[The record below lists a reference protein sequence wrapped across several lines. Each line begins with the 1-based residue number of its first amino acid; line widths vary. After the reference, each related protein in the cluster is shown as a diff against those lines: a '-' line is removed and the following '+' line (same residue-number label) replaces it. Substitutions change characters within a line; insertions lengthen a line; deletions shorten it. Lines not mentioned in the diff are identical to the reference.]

1 MKVISL
7 PKDIPLSV
15 IQTAISEFNIVESF
29 KNSLVRSSIITEA
42 NEVLNAAPISEI
54 KAKAMAHHE
63 MYDEDDNYIVVKP
76 KSHGNVCFYG
86 QHSRSRFC
94 VANPEDSTEWD
105 KFEGIHEM
113 LGAPAHMYIVFSKTL
128 SLKNKN
134 AIFAIIVY
142 PKKMSEMGLRMSD
155 EQLIAQGKM
164 RFKDEVGKDI
174 SYSDAFLLDW
184 VKQIKKHNVMFES
197 YNSNN
202 KIVLPDELKEHLG
215 EELFKKILGNK

>member
-1 MKVISL
+1 MKVISI
-7 PKDIPLSV
+7 PKDIPNSV
-15 IQTAISEFNIVESF
+15 INQAVSEFNIVESF

-42 NEVLNAAPISEI
+42 NGVLNAAPITEI

-63 MYDEDDNYIVVKP
+63 LVDEDEDYIVVEP
-76 KSHGNVCFYG
+76 KSHGNVCYYG

-94 VANPEDSTEWD
+94 VANLEDSTEWD

-142 PKKMSEMGLRMSD
+142 PKKMSDMGLRMSD
-155 EQLIAQGKM
+155 EQLIAQGKQ
-164 RFKDEVGKDI
+164 RFKGETGKDI
-174 SYSDAFLLDW
+174 SYSDSFLLDW

-202 KIVLPDELKEHLG
+202 KIVLPDDLEEALG
-215 EELFKKILGNK
+215 KELFTRIIHNK